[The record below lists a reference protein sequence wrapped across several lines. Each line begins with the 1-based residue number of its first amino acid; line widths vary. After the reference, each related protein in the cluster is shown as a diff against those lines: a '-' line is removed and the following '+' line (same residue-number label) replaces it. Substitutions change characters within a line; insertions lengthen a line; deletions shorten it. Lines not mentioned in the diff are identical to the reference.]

1 MNEKVRIRSRSF
13 VLKFTRRP
21 RMTINY
27 ELPRMTMNDHERP
40 RIKKFIRSDRL
51 RMPRIVYKSNFFII
65 ALKCQIFTLHENKL
79 TEPNL
84 NEFNVFYKIIDFF

>member
-40 RIKKFIRSDRL
+40 RIKKFIRTDRL
-51 RMPRIVYKSNFFII
+51 QLATIVYKSNFFYYSI
-65 ALKCQIFTLHENKL
+65 KMSDFYL
-79 TEPNL
+79 TR
-84 NEFNVFYKIIDFF
+84 K

>member
-1 MNEKVRIRSRSF
+1 MTTNEKVVRIRSRSF
-13 VLKFTRRP
+13 VLKFTRR
-21 RMTINY
+21 
-27 ELPRMTMNDHERP
+27 PRMTMNDHERP

-65 ALKCQIFTLHENKL
+65 ALKCQIFTLPGYNL